1 MQDEEQDGDGDAD
14 SSARR
19 NAHDAFIAGDGSSDV
34 GEAALVHRLVLES
47 CPYQTRARAL
57 S

>member
-1 MQDEEQDGDGDAD
+1 VQDEEQDGDGD